1 MKSQN
6 LLNKKL
12 YKSLT
17 STFGVRGVYLVKPGE
32 KGQFRYGKNRLSK
45 KNRIIKFGD
54 NPGEEY
60 RVDCPFCG
68 DTRGRLYINHM
79 WGKLDKVSL
88 RPMLWPVQCFNEQCM
103 EDYQRRLDLY
113 QLVFGDTVVE
123 DIAAD
128 EQIEEVEEKL
138 VPVSYPGLTQDL
150 SSIIETNP
158 NHDVIL
164 WCLARGFC
172 PEELAYVYGVQ
183 YCDFHH
189 VTHGVSQD
197 FSAKLVAPIYAKV
210 NGRYEMVAW
219 TARKLYESTP
229 GPKWLHSKGSI
240 SKVFYGLGAASKYQ
254 TIVVVEGPGDKWS
267 VGINAV
273 AVFGK
278 TVNAKRLSALSS
290 VINSRSNP
298 KDSTVV
304 VLLDPEQDHKAKQE
318 GKTHH
323 IEQAT
328 DKLKQVLDC
337 PVLPVYLPLGFD
349 PGALRRNYIW
359 ACIKNEAKKNG
370 VTVSRS
376 RKIVS

>member
-1 MKSQN
+1 
-6 LLNKKL
+6 
-12 YKSLT
+12 
-17 STFGVRGVYLVKPGE
+17 
-32 KGQFRYGKNRLSK
+32 
-45 KNRIIKFGD
+45 
-54 NPGEEY
+54 
-60 RVDCPFCG
+60 
-68 DTRGRLYINHM
+68 
-79 WGKLDKVSL
+79 
-88 RPMLWPVQCFNEQCM
+88 
-103 EDYQRRLDLY
+103 
-113 QLVFGDTVVE
+113 
-123 DIAAD
+123 
-128 EQIEEVEEKL
+128 
-138 VPVSYPGLTQDL
+138 
-150 SSIIETNP
+150 
-158 NHDVIL
+158 
-164 WCLARGFC
+164 
-172 PEELAYVYGVQ
+172 
-183 YCDFHH
+183 
-189 VTHGVSQD
+189 
-197 FSAKLVAPIYAKV
+197 
-210 NGRYEMVAW
+210 
-219 TARKLYESTP
+219 
-229 GPKWLHSKGSI
+229 LHSKGSI